1 MLSMVGI
8 AQHSQRRK
16 PRADVYY
23 GAGAEHPMASLVGFG
38 AAPPLRRPSK
48 GARAADPR
56 AGELDNQSWV
66 RCHICAKLCGYPG
79 ILVHEPQCYKKYRAN
94 AMSRPP
100 SRRLPPPER
109 PPLGSD
115 IEAYN
120 VAAQLSSDLCC
131 LAPCPQCG
139 RKMNEDKLRTHVR
152 SCEDEPP
159 DDLEPPPVVAW
170 GTVTEVG
177 LEWSVEELELFC
189 KRSAT
194 TPRLR
199 PAPPRPASARAAT
212 GQPAESAN
220 VPDRR
225 RRAAAGRAER
235 DPDQADWVLA
245 AGPIRDHAWD
255 VNGLGHRQLVAK
267 VNLNLKAAPRTGPAD
282 SGPQLVGEFKDWLAG
297 QFGAAPKAKA
307 RTFERTL
314 RRPSSSGGSSSG
326 GKSLRGG
333 RAG

>member
-189 KRSAT
+189 KR
-194 TPRLR
+194 
-199 PAPPRPASARAAT
+199 
-212 GQPAESAN
+212 
-220 VPDRR
+220 